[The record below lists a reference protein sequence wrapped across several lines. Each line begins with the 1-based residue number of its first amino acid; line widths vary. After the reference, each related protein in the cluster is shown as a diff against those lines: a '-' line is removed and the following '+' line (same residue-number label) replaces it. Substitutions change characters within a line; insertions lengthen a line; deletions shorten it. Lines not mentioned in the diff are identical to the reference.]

1 MRVSKG
7 SAFHFLTFL
16 ILAILAGNTH
26 AKLQPFDRSKALG
39 KDMVSFFN
47 MLYPGVDYSGD
58 EVGYKFRPE
67 NDEYQQA
74 ISMISVPAVFL
85 SFLVFTIGIIVMCM
99 QCCCNKV
106 GGCNCRVRHRSNRST
121 IRKVIIFLCS
131 LTIGIAVVGGVWS
144 NFYLHA
150 AMNGGGVHW
159 IQEVAENF
167 NSSLSTVIE
176 EADLLGITNELPA
189 ETSIIVDKVNSFA
202 NIMQIAEDWTTKVEF
217 ARYITMNALFG
228 LSALLC
234 VFALFAILWYR
245 KFMMVIIFFY
255 GTILI
260 TLVWLWVGVFQ
271 VPVTV
276 MMGTLCSDFSGN
288 VMQYVPND
296 QYFHYYVNCEG
307 ENPFGNFLTD
317 AQKEL
322 AKLQNQTN
330 PDQKTKQE
338 IAELKILIGGLN
350 NMICNSNT
358 TEYSTNG
365 LFTYENGLI
374 CTNLMSDFAITTFAF
389 VLIAIVSMILVYA
402 GLRHNFK
409 ELENDSLRQLELN
422 GVLN

>member
-74 ISMISVPAVFL
+74 ISMISVPAVFF
-85 SFLVFTIGIIVMCM
+85 SFLVLTIGIIVMCM
-99 QCCCNKV
+99 QCCCNKI
-106 GGCNCRVRHRSNRST
+106 GGCSCHVSKSRNAIV
-121 IRKVIIFLCS
+121 RKVILLLCG
-131 LTIGIAVVGGVWS
+131 LLIAVGVAAGGWS

-159 IQEVAENF
+159 IQEVAQNF
-167 NSSLSTVIE
+167 NSSLASVLE

-189 ETSIIVDKVNSFA
+189 ETSIIVDKVSAFT
-202 NIMQIAEDWTTKVEF
+202 NIMDIAEDWTTKLEF
-217 ARYITMNALFG
+217 ARYATMNALYG
-228 LSALLC
+228 LSGLLC
-234 VFALFAILWYR
+234 VFSLFAILWYH
-245 KFMMVIIFFY
+245 KFMTVVIFFY
-255 GTILI
+255 GTLLL
-260 TLVWLWVGVFQ
+260 TLVWLWIGVFQ

-288 VMQYVPND
+288 IMQYVPND
-296 QYFHYYVNCEG
+296 QYFHYYINCEG
-307 ENPFGNFLTD
+307 ENPFGKFLTD
-317 AQKEL
+317 AQTEL

-338 IAELKILIGGLN
+338 IAELKILISGLN
-350 NMICNSNT
+350 NMTCNSNT

-365 LFTYENGLI
+365 LFNYEKGLI

-389 VLIAIVSMILVYA
+389 VLIAIVSMILIYA
-402 GLRHNFK
+402 GIKHNFK
-409 ELENDSLRQLELN
+409 KESENDSMRQLEL
-422 GVLN
+422 VLN